1 MTAGRTIFTFF
12 QQEAEMTFATSGS
25 CTLSKSVY
33 DAVIFDMD
41 GVVTDT
47 ASLHGKAWK
56 EMFDRFLE
64 THGQKTGERQAPF
77 DLDHDYRQ
85 YVDGK
90 PRFDG
95 VRSFLASRNIVLPEG
110 RLEDDP
116 GMNSVY
122 ALGNLKNVLFGQLLS
137 DQGAEAYPGTV
148 GLIHRLSA
156 KGFKMA
162 IISSSKNAEKILRSA
177 GVLELFDAKVDG
189 VDSLELGI
197 DDKPAPDIFLQ
208 AAQEVGVEPKRAV
221 VVEDAIS
228 GVQAGRAGGFGLVV
242 GVDRVGDPEA
252 LRDNGAD
259 VVVSDLAEVHVT
271 D

>member
-1 MTAGRTIFTFF
+1 MTQTRTD
-12 QQEAEMTFATSGS
+12 AHL
-25 CTLSKSVY
+25 LSKSLY

-56 EMFDRFLE
+56 EMFDQFLE
-64 THGQKTGERQAPF
+64 HHARQTGQQQAPF
-77 DLDHDYRQ
+77 DLGHDYLQ

-95 VRSFLASRNIVLPEG
+95 VRSFLASRGISLPEG
-110 RLEDDP
+110 DLEAPP
-116 GMNSVY
+116 GMDSVH
-122 ALGNLKNVLFGQLLS
+122 ALGNKKNALFGKMLE
-137 DQGAEAYPGTV
+137 DEGAMAYPGTV
-148 GLIHRLSA
+148 QLIQKLHQA
-156 KGFKMA
+156 GIKTA

-177 GVLELFDAKVDG
+177 DVLDLFEAKVDG

-197 DDKPAPDIFLQ
+197 SGKPAPDIFLQ
-208 AAQEVGVEPKRAV
+208 AARELGAEPKRAV

-242 GVDRVGDPEA
+242 GVNRGDDPQD
-252 LRDNGAD
+252 LLDNGAD
-259 VVVSDLAEVHVT
+259 IAVSDLDEMEVV
-271 D
+271 